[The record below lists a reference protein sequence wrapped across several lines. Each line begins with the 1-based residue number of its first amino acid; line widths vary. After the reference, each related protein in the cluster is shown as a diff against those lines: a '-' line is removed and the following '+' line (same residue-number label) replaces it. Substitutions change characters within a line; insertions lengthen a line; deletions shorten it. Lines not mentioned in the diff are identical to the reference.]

1 MYFIMPPSNP
11 KCKGWPDAEQPS
23 ETSMIKKKKKL
34 TKDQSCVRS
43 CTLTSVS
50 SVPPKDVTPMC
61 IDNEAASQPTSPS
74 KVCEL
79 DSTDVSPLSTGGN
92 VPKEIE
98 SSGSSDDDIPDNL
111 DEDERTL
118 CEWALSS
125 VEFVL
130 HTVKLTRQ
138 SPSKMEFR
146 YVPTH
151 QTGRNINAEWNE
163 NM

>member
-1 MYFIMPPSNP
+1 
-11 KCKGWPDAEQPS
+11 
-23 ETSMIKKKKKL
+23 MIKKKKKL

-61 IDNEAASQPTSPS
+61 TNNEAASQPTSPS

-79 DSTDVSPLSTGGN
+79 DSTDVSPLSTGEN
-92 VPKEIE
+92 EPEEIE
-98 SSGSSDDDIPDNL
+98 SSGSSDDNVPDNL

-118 CEWALSS
+118 HEWALSS

-130 HTVKLTRQ
+130 LTAKLTRQ
-138 SPSKMEFR
+138 SLSKMEFGC
-146 YVPTH
+146 VPTL
-151 QTGRNINAEWNE
+151 QTSGDISAEWGE
-163 NM
+163 NT